1 MRGELLLSRVAGHT
15 SPITTVEISRDGASL
30 FSGGYDGRVI
40 CWTKEL
46 LTRWCF
52 QAPQLVNHV
61 KLNRA
66 DNLLSVA
73 CADTYVYV
81 LDAASGALISQ
92 LGPHNDDVNS
102 VAWPFDTDVL
112 LSSCDDRDREIRLWD
127 VRTQQVMTRLC
138 GHDFGIP
145 CLSPS
150 PNGDAVVSAAEDGT
164 CRIWSLSQ
172 SRQVALLKHPADPET
187 ASWSPCGKYV
197 ATGCNDGT
205 LRLWDAV
212 SFSELGDWRTSAAV
226 RSVCFA
232 RDSSA
237 IYAGSYNGTVSK
249 LTVPTLRQVSVQ
261 EAPFQWERGLAASNG
276 TLVVGSFAAKPIVV
290 EGNNVA
296 CVGRPTSGIN
306 GLCIFAD
313 RDCKSRLLLAADSGQ
328 LLEPLRSQSWMQVE
342 TILNV
347 VSVDPSARCAA
358 LGSYR
363 GDLLAL
369 DLDSGRFRRT
379 HVPGGPVNSI
389 SWLNDNSFITASY
402 DGQLRI
408 FDRELDM
415 IDEWGAHD
423 GPIKSV
429 ACDIESGLV
438 VTGSSD
444 NSIKLWNGASCLQTF
459 RDPSLVLVNSVAI
472 QSSEKTIASASR
484 DGLVRL
490 WSAASGRLLEALPR
504 LHGRS
509 VKSVAIHPTEHI
521 ICSGSYDGRVILWR
535 KDHKRGSW
543 FAKVLL
549 SDQLPGV
556 SCVSIGRD
564 CIAAG
569 SWTGFFF
576 MWSLEGELIH
586 WGRGFDEEIGSAR
599 QPPASLWRSHAALSC
614 S

>member
-1 MRGELLLSRVAGHT
+1 MRGELLLSQAAGHI
-15 SPITTVEISRDGASL
+15 SPITTVEISRDGARL
-30 FSGGYDGRVI
+30 FSGAYDGRVI

-46 LTRWCF
+46 LTNWCF

-61 KLNRA
+61 KLNKA

-81 LDAASGALISQ
+81 LDAASGALISL

-102 VAWPFDTDVL
+102 AAWPFDGDVL
-112 LSSCDDRDREIRLWD
+112 LTSCDDRDREIRLWD
-127 VRTQQVMTRLC
+127 VRNQQVLTRLC

-150 PNGDAVVSAAEDGT
+150 PSGEAVVSAAEDGT
-164 CRIWSLSQ
+164 CRIWNLSQ

-205 LRLWDAV
+205 LRLWDGV
-212 SFSELGDWRTSAAV
+212 SFSELGSWRTSAAV

-232 RDSSA
+232 GDSSA
-237 IYAGSYNGTVSK
+237 VYAGSYNGTVSK
-249 LTVPTLRQVSVQ
+249 LTVPALRQISVQ
-261 EAPFQWERGLAASNG
+261 EGPFQWERGMAASNG

-290 EGNNVA
+290 EGDNVT
-296 CVGRPTSGIN
+296 CDGRPTAGIN
-306 GLCIFAD
+306 GLSVFAN
-313 RDCKSRLLLAADSGQ
+313 RDGESRVLLAADSGQ
-328 LLEPLRSQSWMQVE
+328 LLEPLRSRSWMQVE

-347 VSVDPSARCAA
+347 VSVNPSTRCAA
-358 LGSYR
+358 SGSYR
-363 GDLLAL
+363 GDLLVV
-369 DLDSGRFRRT
+369 DLDSGSFRRT

-389 SWLNDNSFITASY
+389 AWLNDNYFVAASY
-402 DGQLRI
+402 DGELRI

-415 IDEWGAHD
+415 IDQWEAHD

-444 NSIKLWNGASCLQTF
+444 NSIKLWNGSSCLQTF

-472 QSSEKTIASASR
+472 QSSGKIIASASR

-490 WSAASGRLLEALPR
+490 WSATNGRLLEALPR

-509 VKSVAIHPTEHI
+509 VKSVAIHPTERI

-535 KDHKRGSW
+535 KNDNRESW

-556 SCVSIGRD
+556 SCVAIGEDR
-564 CIAAG
+564 IAAG

-576 MWSLEGELIH
+576 IWSLDGELIH
-586 WGRGFDEEIGSAR
+586 SSRGI
-599 QPPASLWRSHAALSC
+599 
-614 S
+614 